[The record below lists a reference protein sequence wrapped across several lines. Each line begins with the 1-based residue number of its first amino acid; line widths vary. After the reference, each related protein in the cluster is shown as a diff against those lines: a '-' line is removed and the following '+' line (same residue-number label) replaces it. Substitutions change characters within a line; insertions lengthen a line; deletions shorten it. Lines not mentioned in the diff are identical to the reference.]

1 MSNKIDLV
9 ETIARQDNLST
20 FSEIMRTSGAEDVF
34 NGPGDFTVLAPTNDA
49 FVKFSEE
56 RLSKLVKEEKQI
68 QLKALLMYHVLPGKV
83 MASGLKTGKSV
94 TGQEMM
100 VTNITGIKVNG
111 SKVEARDLEATNGVV
126 HAIDTVL
133 APPSH
138 FGAPKARLEG

>member
-1 MSNKIDLV
+1 MSNKLDLV
-9 ETIARQDNLST
+9 ETIAREDNFST
-20 FSEIMRTSGAEDVF
+20 FSKIMRTSGADEVF
-34 NGPGDFTVLAPTNDA
+34 SGTGDFTVLAPTNDA
-49 FVKFSEE
+49 FAKFSGE
-56 RLSKLVKEEKQI
+56 RLSKLVNEEKQI
-68 QLKALLMYHVLPGKV
+68 QLKALLMYHILPGKV

-100 VTNITGIKVNG
+100 VTDITGIKVNS

-138 FGAPKARLEG
+138 FGAPKARI